1 MGLFAFVALIVATFV
16 TNSRTRKKARLVPGA
31 SGRFLGHMAFGFDG
45 ALIGYLITGFFVT
58 VLYYP
63 FFWINLAMTVA
74 LQNVTELRSARIRR
88 IASKQSRGLLHGA
101 PQRPALPATFST
113 GTEVENGA

>member
-1 MGLFAFVALIVATFV
+1 
-16 TNSRTRKKARLVPGA
+16 
-31 SGRFLGHMAFGFDG
+31 MAFGFDG

-63 FFWINLAMTVA
+63 FFWINLAMTVS
-74 LQNVTELRSARIRR
+74 LHNVTELRSAQIRR
-88 IASKQSRGLLHGA
+88 MGRQQSRGLLQDA
-101 PQRPALPATFST
+101 PQRPALPPAFSA